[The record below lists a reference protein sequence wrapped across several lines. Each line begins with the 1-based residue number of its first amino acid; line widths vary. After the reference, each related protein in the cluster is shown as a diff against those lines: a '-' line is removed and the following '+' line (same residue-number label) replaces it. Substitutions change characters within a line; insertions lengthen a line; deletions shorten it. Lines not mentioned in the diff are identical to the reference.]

1 MRRNGRSE
9 RVNSFSMSGQR
20 RRGMS
25 AIEVVMATA
34 VGVPMA
40 AGLFFLARMGSQA
53 FLEMVSVIVGWPHL

>member
-1 MRRNGRSE
+1 MRRNGRAYH
-9 RVNSFSMSGQR
+9 VNSITLLLR
-20 RRGMS
+20 KRRGMS

-53 FLEMVSVIVGWPHL
+53 FLEMISVMVGWPHL

>member
-1 MRRNGRSE
+1 MKRNGGPRPMNSRSIS
-9 RVNSFSMSGQR
+9 RTI

-40 AGLFFLARMGSQA
+40 AGLFFLSRMGSQA
-53 FLEMVSVIVGWPHL
+53 FLEMISVVVGWPHL